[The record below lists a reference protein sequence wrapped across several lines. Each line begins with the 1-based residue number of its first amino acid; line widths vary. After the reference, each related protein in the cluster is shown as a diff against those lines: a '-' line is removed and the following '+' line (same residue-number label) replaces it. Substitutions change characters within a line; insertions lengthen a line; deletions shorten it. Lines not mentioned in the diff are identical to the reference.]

1 MKINLKF
8 VFPLILAII
17 IGFLSA
23 RIVYA
28 LYNSN
33 EKEKYN
39 AYFLQAGVYK
49 RDINLEKKVKK
60 LDSYI
65 KEKDNDKNYIYVGIT
80 SKLENANKLK
90 KVYEEK
96 DFDIYIKKVYIS
108 NEEFISNLE
117 QYDVLLS
124 GVSKEDDLLSITKV
138 ILSSY
143 EEIVLEGEET

>member
-23 RIVYA
+23 KIVYA
-28 LYNSN
+28 LYSN
-33 EKEKYN
+33 DEKEKFN
-39 AYFLQAGVYK
+39 AYFLQTGVYTEES
-49 RDINLEKKVKK
+49 NLLKEVKK

-65 KEKDNDKNYIYVGIT
+65 KQKDNDKNYVYAAIT
-80 SKLENANKLK
+80 GNLENANKLK
-90 KVYEEK
+90 KIYEKK
-96 DFDIYIKKVYIS
+96 DIDVYIKKVYIS
-108 NEEFISNLE
+108 NKEFISNLE

-124 GVSKEDDLLSITKV
+124 GVDSDEDLLSITKV

-143 EEIVLEGEET
+143 EEMVLNA